1 MKFISSSF
9 DFDTGISEVVVQ
21 HLGKKF
27 IGTAKLHPDDK
38 DKVSNYTGCQIAE
51 MRATI
56 KALKH
61 ERKIAKNKSD
71 MALDFIKSVE
81 NYTKFNKED
90 ESAKS
95 MYRQLNRRIK
105 EVNDITDQI
114 NELYYEIDML
124 PRKKSVILN
133 SILTKKKSKQDN

>member
-56 KALKH
+56 KALKY